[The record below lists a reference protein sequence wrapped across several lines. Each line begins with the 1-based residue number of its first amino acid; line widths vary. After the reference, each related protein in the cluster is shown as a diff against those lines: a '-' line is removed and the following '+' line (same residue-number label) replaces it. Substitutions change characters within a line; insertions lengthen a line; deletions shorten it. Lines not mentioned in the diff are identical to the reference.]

1 MGKRHISRIERKYP
15 HHTYHSWRDRAI
27 KKTIPDL
34 GWEEE
39 EVERRHWRE
48 VVADWNINIDNIV
61 VEDEV
66 GGRIINDNFVGG
78 RYIRAGGRL

>member
-1 MGKRHISRIERKYP
+1 MGKRHIQELEEKYP

-34 GWEEE
+34 RRG
-39 EVERRHWRE
+39 ERRHWRE
-48 VVADWNINIDNIV
+48 VAADWNINIDNIV